1 MAGWLWT
8 ARLEVTLP
16 VKNKQSIPNTVL
28 KDVRVMQLF
37 VPSSRNI
44 LCLETLWQSSSVMG
58 LWPLLLATQQRF
70 MYPSLGDEKE
80 LNKELYPGRSPK
92 SLGVSVWWILTMSG
106 KPSVHKQERRRRVE
120 CCDASQLTLSGTG
133 SEPLPPQPFSTL
145 PLSAKS
151 MFGQIQIQIPH

>member
-1 MAGWLWT
+1 
-8 ARLEVTLP
+8 
-16 VKNKQSIPNTVL
+16 
-28 KDVRVMQLF
+28 
-37 VPSSRNI
+37 
-44 LCLETLWQSSSVMG
+44 MG